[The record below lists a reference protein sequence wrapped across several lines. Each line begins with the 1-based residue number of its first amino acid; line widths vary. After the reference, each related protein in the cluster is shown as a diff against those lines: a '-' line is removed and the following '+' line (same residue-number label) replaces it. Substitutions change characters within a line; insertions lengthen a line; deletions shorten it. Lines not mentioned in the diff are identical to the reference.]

1 MATNSSVLELIEARD
16 FGALGHKCAPA
27 WHTAPQQPAD
37 QGEARKAVL
46 AAVHGMSVAELGL
59 FCLAYS
65 LNTLHNQYS
74 RWHTKTFERP
84 FAQAMVER
92 MVELLAEPMPRGD
105 WVGGFI
111 QYIDNWVG
119 AEGRAKL
126 RLAPKHESWLPL
138 LKQMAHIEGPGKG
151 LSGGYPRWL

>member
-59 FCLAYS
+59 FCLAYG
-65 LNTLHNQYS
+65 LDTLRNRYS
-74 RWHTKTFERP
+74 RWHTETFERP
-84 FAQAMVER
+84 FAQAMAEG
-92 MVELLAEPMPRGD
+92 MVELLAEPMPNGN
-105 WVGGFI
+105 WVGGRI

-126 RLAPKHESWLPL
+126 KLAPKHESWLPTL
-138 LKQMAHIEGPGKG
+138 TRMATN
-151 LSGGYPRWL
+151 YPNWLPKS